1 MKVLKSF
8 SNNLIT
14 KGLFL
19 SKRHGSQVSNK
30 GEFEI
35 QLSESVKENMKNF
48 FALLYWLEDV
58 ERSKE
63 VKSNLENLRIVN
75 QLKLRINEEKSK
87 EEDLLNFLKK
97 NNSDLGFILYQVDGS
112 LKELPE
118 ELPTVISHTNLTNF
132 WFRNLIILTT
142 ALITFILVTYLSKKY
157 LYEQKI

>member
-8 SNNLIT
+8 SGNLIT
-14 KGLFL
+14 KRLFL
-19 SKRHGSQVSNK
+19 SKRYSSQVNNK
-30 GEFEI
+30 GEFEA
-35 QLSESVKENMKNF
+35 QLSESIKENIKNF
-48 FALLYWLEDV
+48 SALLYWLEDA

-63 VKSNLENLRIVN
+63 VKSNLENLRIIN

-97 NNSDLGFILYQVDGS
+97 NNSDLGLILYQVDSS

-118 ELPTVISHTNLTNF
+118 ELPTVISYTNLTSF

-157 LYEQKI
+157 LYEQ